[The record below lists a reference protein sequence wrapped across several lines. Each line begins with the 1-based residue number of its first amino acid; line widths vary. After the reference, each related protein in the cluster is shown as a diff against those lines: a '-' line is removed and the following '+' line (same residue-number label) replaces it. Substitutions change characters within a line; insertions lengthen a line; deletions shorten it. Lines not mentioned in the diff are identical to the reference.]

1 MQPMN
6 SKGGCKEWYFKVLW
20 KKIHSTQYIV
30 VAEYSWIWSNLVLR
44 VARLDLELVVTICL
58 PVCCSFSKPTEA
70 FCSFCWS
77 RVLHFFCWEFFPF
90 LIFFFFFLE
99 HQWLEMDQV
108 GWKDTF
114 GEMTHSAGLCNKF
127 ANWNKNSSVSVI
139 DNVVSVRKQYITY

>member
-90 LIFFFFFLE
+90 LIFFFFLNISDLKWIKWGGKILLE
-99 HQWLEMDQV
+99 KWHIQLVYVINLQTEIKIQV
-108 GWKDTF
+108 
-114 GEMTHSAGLCNKF
+114 SL
-127 ANWNKNSSVSVI
+127 
-139 DNVVSVRKQYITY
+139 

>member
-20 KKIHSTQYIV
+20 KKIHSTQYVV

-77 RVLHFFCWEFFPF
+77 RVLHFFCCKFFPF
-90 LIFFFFFLE
+90 LIVFFLNISDLK
-99 HQWLEMDQV
+99 WIKRGGKILLEKWDIQLVYVINLQTEIKIQV
-108 GWKDTF
+108 
-114 GEMTHSAGLCNKF
+114 SL
-127 ANWNKNSSVSVI
+127 
-139 DNVVSVRKQYITY
+139 

>member
-20 KKIHSTQYIV
+20 KKIHSTQYVV

-77 RVLHFFCWEFFPF
+77 YTSLFLLQVLPFFDC
-90 LIFFFFFLE
+90 FFLE
-99 HQWLEMDQV
+99 HQWLEMDQA

-114 GEMTHSAGLCNKF
+114 GEMRHSAGLCNKF

-139 DNVVSVRKQYITY
+139 DNVVSVRKGYITY